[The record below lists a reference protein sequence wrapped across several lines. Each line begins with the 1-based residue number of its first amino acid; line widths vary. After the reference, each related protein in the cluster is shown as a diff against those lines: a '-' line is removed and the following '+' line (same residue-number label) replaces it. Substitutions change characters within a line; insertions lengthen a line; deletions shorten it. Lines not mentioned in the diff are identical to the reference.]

1 TKKINMPTENTKH
14 PDNQSTFTQQ
24 IESSFYSCFKI
35 ISKIILFPFNL
46 VLVRLMGSL
55 LAVFSI
61 AILFYCFG
69 HLVSEPN
76 SSWFNTLTTGPNFF
90 CQSLSISC
98 RDQLGRIANTLST
111 TTTKASNVFES
122 ISHLNNPTN
131 LEIYQ
136 TEIWELMF
144 AIQYSSNLKDKDA
157 MAEELWELGGMTGL
171 LKDKV
176 VELNGK
182 VINSFSSVAHEDVSM
197 LNCVWKFSR
206 VAQVIQL
213 VSDGK
218 TSYSI
223 NTVER
228 NFQLAF
234 SNFNWELKR
243 LINSI
248 DNSIPPASRAA
259 NLGLQVSERIH
270 KEHYKLKMFRDDQPL
285 CRKLLHQTNKSGKQ
299 LKRDVQLTAR

>member
-1 TKKINMPTENTKH
+1 LPGYILLCFSGKSCQI
-14 PDNQSTFTQQ
+14 QYQQ
-24 IESSFYSCFKI
+24 CHN
-35 ISKIILFPFNL
+35 SK
-46 VLVRLMGSL
+46 
-55 LAVFSI
+55 
-61 AILFYCFG
+61 
-69 HLVSEPN
+69 
-76 SSWFNTLTTGPNFF
+76 
-90 CQSLSISC
+90 
-98 RDQLGRIANTLST
+98 DQLGRIANTLST

-223 NTVER
+223 NTVEK

-299 LKRDVQLTAR
+299 LKRDVQLTARSIQTARALHTGLEEIQSDLATILGWHLADHGLMAKDELHSIKATINKLQGAIPIIDLKKQS

>member
-1 TKKINMPTENTKH
+1 
-14 PDNQSTFTQQ
+14 
-24 IESSFYSCFKI
+24 
-35 ISKIILFPFNL
+35 
-46 VLVRLMGSL
+46 
-55 LAVFSI
+55 
-61 AILFYCFG
+61 
-69 HLVSEPN
+69 
-76 SSWFNTLTTGPNFF
+76 
-90 CQSLSISC
+90 
-98 RDQLGRIANTLST
+98 
-111 TTTKASNVFES
+111 
-122 ISHLNNPTN
+122 
-131 LEIYQ
+131 
-136 TEIWELMF
+136 
-144 AIQYSSNLKDKDA
+144 

-223 NTVER
+223 NTVEK

-243 LINSI
+243 LIDSI

-299 LKRDVQLTAR
+299 LKRDVQLTARSIQTARALHTGLEEIQSDLLVDVTRWCVMLQTSDVSWPFSQSHSLLVKEDRSSDQKCERVTVDLRALIAMCEDISEKK